1 MRKQTASGSLPVK
14 VRSAHLG
21 YQLLAEQLLLE
32 FSFLSL
38 FSFLFSYIYL
48 EDILAVSSKVGSKAA
63 TEEPGEDEGTW
74 AQDPA

>member
-14 VRSAHLG
+14 VRSAHLR
-21 YQLLAEQLLLE
+21 YQLLAEVF
-32 FSFLSL
+32 FSFIVF
-38 FSFLFSYIYL
+38 FSFVYIYL